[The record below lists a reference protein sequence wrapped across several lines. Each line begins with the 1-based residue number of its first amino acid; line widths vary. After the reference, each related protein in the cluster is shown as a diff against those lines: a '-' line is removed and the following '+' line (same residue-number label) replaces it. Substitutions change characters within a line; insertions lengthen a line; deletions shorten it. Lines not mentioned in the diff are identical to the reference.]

1 MKYIKS
7 PMDRAKLVELI
18 LSSFSFEDR
27 DNIDSLWAK
36 EAEDRIKAYNEG
48 KIEKI
53 SMEDVF
59 SSLDIQ

>member
-1 MKYIKS
+1 
-7 PMDRAKLVELI
+7 MDRAKLVELI